1 MTERR
6 ETRSRIMRAVRGAD
20 TAPEIAV
27 RRMIR
32 SLGFS
37 GYRLRRKD
45 LPGSPDIA
53 FIGRRKAIFVH
64 GCFWHGHNCARG
76 ARVPKSNQEY
86 WVAKIS
92 RNRERDIASLSSL
105 RSMGWDSITVWE
117 CELRNPSSV
126 EARLKEFLVLPN
138 C

>member
-1 MTERR
+1 MSESR

-27 RRMIR
+27 RRMLR

-64 GCFWHGHNCARG
+64 GCFWHGHDCARG
-76 ARVPKSNQEY
+76 ARVPKSNKEY
-86 WVAKIS
+86 WLAKIS
-92 RNRERDIASLSSL
+92 RNRERDMASLFTL
-105 RSMGWDSITVWE
+105 NAMGWGSLVLWE
-117 CELRNPSSV
+117 CELRNSSSV
-126 EARLKEFLVLPN
+126 ESRLKNFLRVIA
-138 C
+138 